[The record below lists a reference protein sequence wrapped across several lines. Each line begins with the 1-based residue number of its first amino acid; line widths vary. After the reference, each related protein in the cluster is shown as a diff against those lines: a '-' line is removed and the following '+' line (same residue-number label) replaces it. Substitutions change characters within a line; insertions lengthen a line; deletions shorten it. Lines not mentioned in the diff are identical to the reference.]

1 MKSTCI
7 RANKRRYESDCAFF
21 GHAQDEPIAADL
33 VIIGDRA
40 EVSGELPARQTIEN
54 HPSSATMR
62 ILFLLVFLGL
72 SACGLLPGKSTDRA
86 MGPTSSIGVFD
97 LPPIK
102 NRILALALSEWL
114 YFGQQSVVHDGD
126 KESIPQVGYWEDES
140 PYAQRINQYW
150 RTVGMPE
157 RTGRNCEQPWSAAFV
172 SWVMATAG
180 VPKDRFP
187 PAEAHWIYLS
197 HIIRNADAPGASF
210 VPRSIRDYTP
220 RPGDLICASRGSS
233 TIPQLAELPPL
244 EVIENSKLHCDI
256 VVARRGRTLEA
267 IGGNVRNSVSKNI
280 LKLDRNGH
288 LRPTPRRPWFLI
300 IENRL

>member
-1 MKSTCI
+1 M
-7 RANKRRYESDCAFF
+7 
-21 GHAQDEPIAADL
+21 
-33 VIIGDRA
+33 
-40 EVSGELPARQTIEN
+40 
-54 HPSSATMR
+54 
-62 ILFLLVFLGL
+62 FLTL
-72 SACGLLPGKSTDRA
+72 SACGLLPGKPAHRA
-86 MGPTSSIGVFD
+86 GAPTPSAGVFE

-102 NRILALALSEWL
+102 DRILALALSEWL
-114 YFGQQSVVHDGD
+114 YFGRQSVVHDGD
-126 KESIPQVGYWEDES
+126 RESIPLVGFWEDES

-150 RTVGMPE
+150 RTVDRPE

-197 HIIRNADAPGASF
+197 HIIRTADTPGASF

-233 TIPQLAELPPL
+233 TNPTPAELPPL
-244 EVIENSKLHCDI
+244 DIIENSKLHCDI
-256 VVARRGRTLEA
+256 VVARRGRALEA

-280 LKLDRNGH
+280 LKLDRNRH
-288 LRPTPRRPWFLI
+288 LQPIPRRPWILV

>member
-1 MKSTCI
+1 
-7 RANKRRYESDCAFF
+7 
-21 GHAQDEPIAADL
+21 
-33 VIIGDRA
+33 
-40 EVSGELPARQTIEN
+40 
-54 HPSSATMR
+54 MR
-62 ILFLLVFLGL
+62 TVFLLVFLGL
-72 SACGLLPGKSTDRA
+72 SACGLLPGKPADRA
-86 MGPTSSIGVFD
+86 PAYTPSAGGLV

-102 NRILALALSEWL
+102 DRILALTVSEWL
-114 YFGQQSVVHDGD
+114 YFGRQSVVYDAD
-126 KESIPQVGYWEDES
+126 KESIPLVGFWEDES

-180 VPKDRFP
+180 VSKDRFP

-210 VPRSIRDYTP
+210 VPRSIRDYSP

-233 TIPQLAELPPL
+233 AIPQLAELPPL
-244 EVIENSKLHCDI
+244 EIIENSKLHCDI

-267 IGGNVRNSVSKNI
+267 IGGNVRNSVSKNM
-280 LKLDRNGH
+280 LKLDKNGH
-288 LRPTPRRPWFLI
+288 LQSTARRPWFLI